1 MIKIAL
7 LTFMSVG
14 LIGTGAHTI
23 SPQELE
29 LAAGS
34 VSVTVSG
41 DGFETVVNTK
51 PDYAIRLSLQSGR
64 SVALRF

>member
-7 LTFMSVG
+7 LTLISAG
-14 LIGTGAHTI
+14 LIGTGAHTL

-34 VSVTVSG
+34 VSVTASS
-41 DGFETVVNTK
+41 DGFETVVNTQ
-51 PDYAIRLSLQSGR
+51 PEYAIRLSLKSGR
-64 SVALRF
+64 SIALRF